1 MVYFKLYDIR
11 SRKFL
16 GMGTHK
22 EDSKISNARYDL
34 EIWSN
39 YSPDKHIDRLYK
51 ISQKDKNYDLYI
63 KINNKYVLANKQT
76 IKDYKN
82 MESVIKPKKKHS
94 KGRKQKRAG
103 RKVCTRKKHNR

>member
-1 MVYFKLYDIR
+1 
-11 SRKFL
+11 
-16 GMGTHK
+16 MGTHK

-63 KINNKYVLANKQT
+63 KINNKYVLANKQA

-82 MESVIKPKKKHS
+82 MESAKKNIQKVENKKEVVERFVLVKNIIDKRLARKDVIH
-94 KGRKQKRAG
+94 GGCIWAR
-103 RKVCTRKKHNR
+103 